1 MIIRGLRADEQRDQ
15 CPQRSRVARVRL
27 HRPAQGEPAP
37 NTEPPELSLADHTLH
52 HGDPRPRPDQK
63 VKMADQSCQFW
74 AVLFFTRSV
83 TSNSL

>member
-15 CPQRSRVARVRL
+15 RPQHSCVARVRL
-27 HRPAQGEPAP
+27 RRPAQEEPTP
-37 NTEPPELSLADHTLH
+37 NTEPSELSLADHTLH

-63 VKMADQSCQFW
+63 VKMTDQSCEFW
-74 AVLFFTRSV
+74 DVLFFTHSV